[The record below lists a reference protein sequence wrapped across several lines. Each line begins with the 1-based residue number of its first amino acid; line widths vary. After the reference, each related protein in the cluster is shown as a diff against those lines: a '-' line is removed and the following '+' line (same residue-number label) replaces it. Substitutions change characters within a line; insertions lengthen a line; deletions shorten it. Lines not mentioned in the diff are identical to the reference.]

1 MTDVIDMNA
10 ATEHHPIAII
20 GAGLSGLTAASVLRT
35 RGITVPV
42 FELEASREARSQG
55 GMLDIHDYNG
65 QLALRAANLF
75 EEFLKLIH
83 PGGESM
89 RLLDQHGTVLRE
101 DSDEGSLER
110 PEVDRGQLRDLL
122 LDSLLEGQVRWGS
135 KVASIRALDTPVGR
149 HEVTLADG
157 RSFTTD
163 LLIGADGAWS
173 KARPLLTE
181 ASPAYTGVSFL
192 EADLHEAEARHPEEA
207 AVAGPGMLFAL
218 GGQTGILCHRE
229 TDGSL
234 HYYLA
239 HRAEE
244 GWIDTIDFTDP
255 EASKN
260 AALHLLEGWA
270 PQLRGL
276 VANADSPL
284 TPRRIHAL
292 PPTLTWER
300 VPGVTL
306 LGDAAHLMSPFAG
319 EGANLAMYD
328 GAQLALAIA
337 AHPGETEKALAAYEA
352 ELFPRSNAAAAESAA
367 NLELMFS
374 PDAAR
379 KVDAQFAGREE
390 EAETR

>member
-1 MTDVIDMNA
+1 MTA
-10 ATEHHPIAII
+10 TTEHHPIAII
-20 GAGLSGLTAASVLRT
+20 GAGLGGLTAARVLHT
-35 RGITVPV
+35 RGITNVPV
-42 FELEASREARSQG
+42 FELEASREARAQG

-65 QLALRAANLF
+65 QLALRAADLF

-83 PGGESM
+83 PGGNSM
-89 RLLDQHGTVLRE
+89 RLLDQQGTVLRE
-101 DSDEGSLER
+101 ESDKGSLER

-122 LDSLLEGQVRWGS
+122 LDSLPEGQVRWGS
-135 KVASIRALDTPVGR
+135 KVASIRALGTPVGR

-181 ASPAYTGVSFL
+181 ARPAYTGISFL

-207 AVAGPGMLFAL
+207 AVAGLGMLFAL
-218 GGQTGILCHRE
+218 GGETGILCHCE

-234 HYYLA
+234 HYYLG

-244 GWIDTIDFTDP
+244 GWIDTVDFSDP
-255 EASKN
+255 EASKS
-260 AALHLLEGWA
+260 AALRLLDGWA

-328 GAQLALAIA
+328 GSQLALAIA

-352 ELFPRSNAAAAESAA
+352 ELFPRSNAAAAESAE
-367 NLELMFS
+367 NLELIFS
-374 PDAAR
+374 EDAAR
-379 KVDAQFAGREE
+379 KLAAQFAGYQA
-390 EAETR
+390 EADARQP